1 MQFQLINK
9 SMSADSFQVLC
20 ACAQR
25 KLAVKGCSLGDGY
38 TIRLGLDDRLQ
49 NDRYILTPEENGI
62 TLTASNDCALH
73 AAFGRF
79 LLESRFDGRGGFR
92 PVENAIDF
100 TPKKPLRGM
109 YFATHFLNF
118 YHSAPVE
125 EVYEVIEDLAL
136 WGCNSL
142 LVWFDMHHFSSME
155 EPGAQKL
162 VQRLHALLSYANR
175 IGMGGSLLM
184 LGNEAFNNTPEHLL
198 ARYDANG
205 CYRIAPYDHYHLEI
219 CPSVPGG
226 TERILAQREQMLTYF
241 ADLKIDYV
249 IYWPYDQGGCT
260 CEKCQPWGSNG
271 FLKLMPK
278 FKETVRKYL
287 PDAKFIVSTWYF
299 DRFVDG
305 EWQGFYDQLKSDIFS
320 DISYIMAFFFRGEMP
335 KCLAEKGVPEAVKF
349 IDFPEISMYSCSP
362 WGGYGASVL
371 THFLQKTNDICANM
385 YQGGFPYSEG
395 IFEDANKFISLMSYS
410 GLYPNAFD
418 ALRAYVRSEFCCED
432 EALLDAIIAT
442 ETALARKEDKTAIP
456 YRCVIKDTADIDLV
470 HKTLAHYN
478 ATLPKNV
485 TQARNFRLFYLR
497 SVIDYEMKEHDFY
510 PSRSVR
516 CQQALKEL
524 IDIYHAHPES
534 HHWVL
539 PPYGK

>member
-1 MQFQLINK
+1 MSLQLINE
-9 SMSADSFQVLC
+9 SMGADSYQILC
-20 ACAQR
+20 ACAKR

-38 TIRLGLDDRLQ
+38 AVRLCLDDQLQ
-49 NDRYILTPEENGI
+49 NDRYILTPEKNGI
-62 TLTASNDCALH
+62 TLTAAYDCALH

-79 LLESRFDGRGGFR
+79 LLESRFDGRGGFL
-92 PVENAIDF
+92 PVETPIDF
-100 TPKKPLRGM
+100 TPKKALRGI

-118 YHSAPVE
+118 YHSAPIA
-125 EVYEVIEDLAL
+125 EVYEVIEDIAL

-155 EPGAQKL
+155 EPGAQAL
-162 VQRLHALLSYANR
+162 VQRLHALLAYANR
-175 IGMGGSLLM
+175 IGMGGSMIM

-226 TERILAQREQMLTYF
+226 TERILAQREQMLAYF

-278 FKETVRKYL
+278 FQETVRKYL
-287 PDAKFIVSTWYF
+287 PEAKFIVSTWYF

-305 EWQGFYDQLKSDIFS
+305 EWQGFYNQLKTDIFS
-320 DISYIMAFFFRGEMP
+320 DVSYIMAFFFRGEMP
-335 KCLAEKGVPEAVKF
+335 KCLAENGAPEGVEF

-362 WGGYGASVL
+362 WGGFGASVL
-371 THFLQKTNDICANM
+371 TRFLQKTNDICASM

-442 ETALARKEDKTAIP
+442 ETALARKEDKTANP
-456 YRCVIKDTADIDLV
+456 YRCVIKDTSDIDFV
-470 HKTLAHYN
+470 HETLARYN
-478 ATLPKNV
+478 ATLPGNV
-485 TQARNFRLFYLR
+485 TRSRNFRLFYLR

-510 PSRSVR
+510 PSRSAR

-524 IDIYHAHPES
+524 IEIYHARPDS